1 MKDLINC
8 LWFDGQGLEAARF
21 YTGIFPNSRI
31 VSQLDMDTQ
40 GNPVNE
46 PLTVEFNLDGRPFVA
61 LNGGPLFKFTEA
73 ISFQIMCED
82 QTEVDYFWDK
92 LTDGGEE
99 SQCGWLKDR
108 FGVSWQVV
116 PVRMVEL
123 LSDPDPEV
131 TRRVVEAF
139 MPMRKLDIAVL
150 EAAAKG

>member
-1 MKDLINC
+1 
-8 LWFDGQGLEAARF
+8 
-21 YTGIFPNSRI
+21 
-31 VSQLDMDTQ
+31 MDTQ

>member
-1 MKDLINC
+1 MKDLISC

-31 VSQLDMDTQ
+31 VSQVDLDTE
-40 GNPVNE
+40 GHPTNE
-46 PLTVEFNLDGRPFVA
+46 PLTVEFSLDGRPFVA
-61 LNGGPLFKFTEA
+61 LNGGPLFKFNEA

-92 LTDGGEE
+92 LTAGGEE

-123 LSDPDPEV
+123 LGDPDPEV
-131 TRRVVEAF
+131 ARRVTEAF
-139 MPMRKLDIAVL
+139 MPMKKLDIAVL
-150 EAAAKG
+150 EAAARG

>member
-8 LWFDGQGLEAARF
+8 LWFDGQGLEAARY
-21 YTGIFPNSRI
+21 YTEIFPNSRI
-31 VSQLDMDTQ
+31 VSHLDLDTH
-40 GNPVNE
+40 GNPASE
-46 PLTVEFNLDGRPFVA
+46 PMTVEFHLNGRPFVA
-61 LNGGPLFKFTEA
+61 LNGGPLFKFNEA
-73 ISFQIMCED
+73 ISFQIMCDD
-82 QTEVDYFWDK
+82 QAEVDHYWDK
-92 LTDGGEE
+92 LTAGGEE

-131 TRRVVEAF
+131 ARRVTEAF

-150 EAAAKG
+150 EAAARG

>member
-31 VSQLDMDTQ
+31 VSQLDLDTE
-40 GNPVNE
+40 GNPTDE
-46 PLTVEFNLDGRPFVA
+46 PLTVEFSLDGRPFVA
-61 LNGGPLFKFTEA
+61 LNGGPLFKFNEA

-92 LTDGGEE
+92 LTSGGEE

-131 TRRVVEAF
+131 ARRVTEAF
-139 MPMRKLDIAVL
+139 MPMRKLDISVL
-150 EAAAKG
+150 EAAARG

>member
-21 YTGIFPNSRI
+21 YTGIFPNSQI